1 MNKFKQL
8 LIALAITLFAPL
20 ALAQMALPTKQ
31 LTIITSFPVGSGPD
45 SLIRKTL
52 PELSKQFQVPVN
64 IENRPGANG
73 TIAYDA
79 CNKAV
84 NTPQNYYV
92 CYSEAGTVWA
102 YPFIYGNDKLVK
114 NLKPIVPSHQADM
127 ALVVSPNIKTVDDL
141 KAAIKKSPNFGSWTI
156 GSQSQV
162 MGLQITNFFKIPA
175 EHIPYKDY
183 SQWLIDVSTE
193 RLAFSFATLGSSQPL
208 MLQGKLKYLA
218 IATPK
223 RDALYPDVPTVN
235 EFFGS
240 KFKFQPMSAFATFYV
255 KEDGSI
261 LDETIIR
268 NGLRAAFNTP
278 EYKADLAARGYR
290 SWAHSDR
297 DTQDAIK
304 QNHAN
309 YDKMIKEYKIDMRQ

>member
-1 MNKFKQL
+1 
-8 LIALAITLFAPL
+8 
-20 ALAQMALPTKQ
+20 
-31 LTIITSFPVGSGPD
+31 
-45 SLIRKTL
+45 
-52 PELSKQFQVPVN
+52 
-64 IENRPGANG
+64 
-73 TIAYDA
+73 
-79 CNKAV
+79 
-84 NTPQNYYV
+84 
-92 CYSEAGTVWA
+92 
-102 YPFIYGNDKLVK
+102 LVK

-309 YDKMIKEYKIDMRQ
+309 YDRMIKEYKIDMRQ